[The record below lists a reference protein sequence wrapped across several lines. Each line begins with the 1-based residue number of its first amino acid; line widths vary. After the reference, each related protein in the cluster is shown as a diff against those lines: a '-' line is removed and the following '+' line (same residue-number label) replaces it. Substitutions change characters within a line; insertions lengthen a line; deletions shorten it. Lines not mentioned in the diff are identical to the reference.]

1 MPIARIAQH
10 HLAVFPPPP
19 LMVTYK
25 AEPVGMERMIDQD
38 CMFLGT
44 RLVLKTVAL
53 LLRRTKVAGQDH
65 DDEAGL

>member
-1 MPIARIAQH
+1 
-10 HLAVFPPPP
+10 
-19 LMVTYK
+19 MVTYK